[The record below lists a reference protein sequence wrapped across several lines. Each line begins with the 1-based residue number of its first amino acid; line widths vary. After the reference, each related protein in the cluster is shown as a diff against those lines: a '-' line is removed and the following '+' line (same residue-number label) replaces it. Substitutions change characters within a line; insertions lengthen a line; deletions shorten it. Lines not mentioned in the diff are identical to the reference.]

1 MDASLDFFGLRLKQF
16 LIFPRENHQL
26 FHGLSANLPPSS
38 RPFTDSRKTVRSA
51 RSASAEGL
59 PMTAIITVT
68 DDEIII
74 APLGDDEDLPELDGL
89 EPPEI
94 DGDEDFGPVT
104 LLIDHDED
112 EQDAVLRLA
121 VSDIAWARRSLR
133 SAALTA

>member
-1 MDASLDFFGLRLKQF
+1 
-16 LIFPRENHQL
+16 
-26 FHGLSANLPPSS
+26 
-38 RPFTDSRKTVRSA
+38 
-51 RSASAEGL
+51 
-59 PMTAIITVT
+59 MTAIITVT